1 MGAMSRG
8 WALTK
13 QSWAVL
19 CNDRSLAIFPILS
32 TIIALMALVAV
43 WLPTAVLTGLFFDI
57 VDDNNP
63 IFGVASVVTFFL
75 TTFIGIFFNV
85 ALASCA
91 ARSLRGE
98 DTRVGEG
105 LAAAMQRM
113 GPILG
118 WTAVAGTV
126 GLFLSLVRD
135 RLPGAKLA
143 LWIVGAAWEVA
154 AFFVIPVIAIEGTGP
169 WRSLKR
175 SVEVVKARWGEGA
188 AGAATIAVMTV
199 LVALPPAFVGFA
211 GVNALSSEGFSILG
225 FVAAAVG
232 VAAVIVVSIIA
243 SALNGIFRV
252 AVYLYGVT
260 GQAPAAFDAALM
272 RSAFEQH
279 ADRGRAP
286 VADTPLYRGG
296 AAVSD

>member
-8 WALTK
+8 WVLTK

-63 IFGVASVVTFFL
+63 IFGVASVVTCFV

-105 LAAAMQRM
+105 FAAAMRRM

-126 GLFLSLVRD
+126 GVLLSTARA
-135 RLPGAKLA
+135 RLLA
-143 LWIVGAAWEVA
+143 AQLAVWIVGAAWEVA
-154 AFFVIPVIAIEGTGP
+154 SFFAIPVIAVEGTGP

-188 AGAATIAVMTV
+188 TGAAAIAVVSV
-199 LVALPPAFVGFA
+199 LVALPLAFVAFA
-211 GVNALSSEGFSILG
+211 GVYALSSEGFSIFG

-232 VAAVIVVSIIA
+232 VAAVIVVSIIS

-260 GQAPAAFDAALM
+260 GQAPATFDAALV
-272 RSAFEQH
+272 RSAFEH
-279 ADRGRAP
+279 RTHEG
-286 VADTPLYRGG
+286 
-296 AAVSD
+296 

>member
-19 CNDRSLAIFPILS
+19 RNDKSLAIFPILS
-32 TIIALMALVAV
+32 TIIALIALVAV
-43 WLPTAVLTGLFFDI
+43 WLPTAVLTGLYFDI

-63 IFGVASVVTFFL
+63 IFGVASVVTCLL
-75 TTFIGIFFNV
+75 TTFIAIFFNV

-105 LAAAMQRM
+105 LEAAMQRM

-154 AFFVIPVIAIEGTGP
+154 TFFVIPVIAIEGTGP
-169 WRSLKR
+169 WPSLKR
-175 SVEVVKARWGEGA
+175 SVTVVKARWGEGA
-188 AGAATIAVMTV
+188 TGAATIAVMTV
-199 LVALPPAFVGFA
+199 LAALPLAFVGSA
-211 GVNALSSEGFSILG
+211 GVYALSSEGFSILG

-232 VAAVIVVSIIA
+232 VSAVIVVSIIS

-260 GQAPAAFDAALM
+260 GQAPAAFDAALV

-279 ADRGRAP
+279 AHRGRAP
-286 VADTPLYRGG
+286 VPDTLPYRGG
-296 AAVSD
+296 ATVSD

>member
-1 MGAMSRG
+1 MGSMSRG

-13 QSWAVL
+13 QSWPVL
-19 CNDRSLAIFPILS
+19 CNDRSLAVFPILS

-126 GLFLSLVRD
+126 GLFMSLVRD
-135 RLPGAKLA
+135 RLPTARIA

-154 AFFVIPVIAIEGTGP
+154 TFFVIPAIAIEGTGP

-188 AGAATIAVMTV
+188 TGAATIAVVTV
-199 LVALPPAFVGFA
+199 LVALPLAFVGFA
-211 GVNALSSEGFSILG
+211 GVYALSSEGFSIFG

-232 VAAVIVVSIIA
+232 VAAVIVVSIIS

-260 GQAPAAFDAALM
+260 GQAPAAFDAALV
-272 RSAFEQH
+272 RSAFEQPAH
-279 ADRGRAP
+279 RGRAP
-286 VADTPLYRGG
+286 VPDTVLYRGG